1 MYRAANSRPPA
12 TAAYQDKQEIRTCKR
27 PCSGKLPPA
36 SRGREA
42 AYAAPSETSAAR
54 CFFRTACAILMKRDT
69 GCSKQPP
76 QYKKAPTLPDRHTG
90 PVWRTSP
97 GAAARRPARNTALI
111 QQAGKE
117 AEQCNRRRGRVG
129 RFLCPCAAMDAGH
142 RFVNEF
148 SFALSTTFHMLLPFF
163 PCFFNLRHF
172 YYIFLSIKVNPFM
185 AAFESRSPHR
195 TRDGW
200 CSAYK
205 QPASGFFTAHAGR
218 GFADACIP
226 LTESGAPAD

>member
-90 PVWRTSP
+90 PVWQSLARSGSTPSSAQYSANPTSGKRSRAVQP
-97 GAAARRPARNTALI
+97 PQRARRP
-111 QQAGKE
+111 
-117 AEQCNRRRGRVG
+117 
-129 RFLCPCAAMDAGH
+129 
-142 RFVNEF
+142 
-148 SFALSTTFHMLLPFF
+148 
-163 PCFFNLRHF
+163 
-172 YYIFLSIKVNPFM
+172 
-185 AAFESRSPHR
+185 
-195 TRDGW
+195 
-200 CSAYK
+200 
-205 QPASGFFTAHAGR
+205 
-218 GFADACIP
+218 IP
-226 LTESGAPAD
+226 LSVRRNGCRPSLRQRVLLCTFDNVSYAFTLLSVFFQSSSFLLYLFIDKSQSFYGCI